1 MGRYSLIEG
10 LLLGGTNNQF
20 EVETDDGIVRLCPIK
35 GKILKGAE
43 GFYNPLAPGDRVEIM
58 IDELEEKRG
67 QIISLVPRK
76 NHFVRLNQKGNTPQL
91 LAANLDLL
99 VVVTTPLEPPF
110 RPRFVD
116 RALIQADAE
125 HITPLVLVNKC
136 DLGIDPD
143 TEERLADWERLGY
156 EVLRVSVK
164 SGFGMDELAARLAGR
179 LSAFVGQSGVGKS
192 SLLNSLDKTLQLRT
206 GALSEKFGRGTHTT
220 TKGMLFHLP
229 PDSEGKYAS
238 IIDTPG
244 VRQFVLHDISAKDLV
259 LYFREMEALVGTC
272 SWGMSCSHLHEP
284 GCKILEAV
292 YSGVIHEQR
301 YESWQ
306 RIREEIETGTGSD

>member
-1 MGRYSLIEG
+1 LIQG

-20 EVETDDGIVRLCPIK
+20 EIETGDGIVRLCTIK
-35 GKILKGAE
+35 GKILKEVE
-43 GFYNPLAPGDRVEIM
+43 GYYNPLAPGDRVEIVV
-58 IDELEEKRG
+58 DEQDPLRG

-76 NHFVRLNQKGNTPQL
+76 NHFVRFNQKGNAPQL

-99 VVVTTPLEPPF
+99 VVVTTPDEPPF

-125 HITPLVLVNKC
+125 HITPLVLVNKL

-156 EVLRVSVK
+156 EIRRVSAV
-164 SGFGMDELAARLAGR
+164 SGAGMDELAARLAGKV
-179 LSAFVGQSGVGKS
+179 SAFVGQSGVGKS
-192 SLLNSLDKTLQLRT
+192 SLLNMLDKRLSLRT
-206 GALSEKFGRGTHTT
+206 GGLSEKFGRGTHTT

-229 PDSEGKYAS
+229 PDIDGQCAS

-244 VRQFVLHDISAKDLV
+244 VRRFVLHDIPAKDLI
-259 LYFREMEALVGTC
+259 LYFREMENLVGTC
-272 SWGMSCSHLHEP
+272 SWGHSCSHQHEP

-292 YSGVIHEQR
+292 YAGVIHEQR

-306 RIREEIETGTGSD
+306 RIREEIETGSFAD

>member
-1 MGRYSLIEG
+1 MQG

-20 EVETDDGIVRLCPIK
+20 EVETADGMVRLCSIK
-35 GKILKGAE
+35 GKILKEVE
-43 GFYNPLAPGDRVEIM
+43 GYYNPLAPGDRVDIVP
-58 IDELEEKRG
+58 DEQDTLRG

-76 NHFVRLNQKGNTPQL
+76 NHFVRFNQKGNAPQL

-99 VVVTTPLEPPF
+99 VVVTTPDEPPF

-125 HITPLVLVNKC
+125 HITPLVLVNKL

-156 EVLRVSVK
+156 EIQRVSAV
-164 SGFGMDELAARLAGR
+164 SGAGMDELASRLSGR
-179 LSAFVGQSGVGKS
+179 VSAFVGQSGVGKS
-192 SLLNSLDKTLQLRT
+192 SLLNALDRRLTLRT
-206 GALSEKFGRGTHTT
+206 GGLSEKFGRGTHTT

-229 PDSEGKYAS
+229 PDADGKCAS

-244 VRQFVLHDISAKDLV
+244 VRRFVLHDIPAKDLI
-259 LYFREMEALVGTC
+259 LYFREMESLVGTC
-272 SWGMSCSHLHEP
+272 SWGHSCSHQNEP

-292 YSGVIHEQR
+292 YAGVIHEQR

-306 RIREEIETGTGSD
+306 RIREEIESGSFAD